1 MTGPPPVL
9 PELDPTK
16 PPPPEYLPDYEQFVT
31 EDDTPVDNFFS
42 EKQQRLLTEPIYSA
56 DVAARLGRPI
66 LVAANVGIFFGEGQP
81 AIVPDVLV
89 SLDVQLPDDLWPR
102 ANRSYF
108 IWRFAKP
115 PDAVIEIVSNREG
128 GEIDRKRQR
137 YAQLGV
143 GYYLIF
149 DPQRQLGETLVQCF
163 ELRGRTYAPC
173 ERLWLA
179 DVGLGVTLW
188 EGVYEG
194 VRAIWLRWCDD
205 QGQVIPTGAERAEQ
219 ERERA
224 EQERERAEQ
233 ERERAEQERERAEQ
247 ERERAEQERERAE
260 RLAARLRALGID
272 PDAEESGV

>member
-9 PELDPTK
+9 PELDPTR

-56 DVAARLGRPI
+56 NVAARLGRPI

-89 SLDVQLPDDLWPR
+89 SLDVHLPDDLWPR

-115 PDAVIEIVSNREG
+115 PDVVIEIVSNREG
-128 GEIDRKRQR
+128 GELDRKRQR
-137 YAQLGV
+137 YAQLGI
-143 GYYLIF
+143 GYYLAF
-149 DPQRQLGETLVQCF
+149 DPQRHLGETLAQCY

-194 VRAIWLRWCDD
+194 VRATWLRWCDD
-205 QGQVIPTGAERAEQ
+205 QGQVIPTGAELVEQERQRAEQEHQRAEQ
-219 ERERA
+219 ERQRA
-224 EQERERAEQ
+224 EQERQRAEQ
-233 ERERAEQERERAEQ
+233 ERQ
-247 ERERAEQERERAE
+247 RAE

-272 PDAEESGV
+272 PDVENGGV

>member
-9 PELDPTK
+9 PELDPTR

-56 DVAARLGRPI
+56 NVAARLGRPI

-89 SLDVQLPDDLWPR
+89 SLDVHLPDDLWPR

-128 GEIDRKRQR
+128 GELDRKRQR
-137 YAQLGV
+137 YAQLGI
-143 GYYLIF
+143 GYYLVF
-149 DPQRQLGETLVQCF
+149 DPQRHLGETLAQCY

-188 EGVYEG
+188 EGVRRSAG
-194 VRAIWLRWCDD
+194 DLAALVRRPETGHSNRGRAC
-205 QGQVIPTGAERAEQ
+205 GTGAAAGGARAAAGGAGTSAGGAGAAAGGTGAAAG
-219 ERERA
+219 RA
-224 EQERERAEQ
+224 AGRAP
-233 ERERAEQERERAEQ
+233 A
-247 ERERAEQERERAE
+247 
-260 RLAARLRALGID
+260 
-272 PDAEESGV
+272 GVGD